1 MPVNNKKLMEVLNKK
16 EFDYCSPGDL
26 INNRIRGHGDVG
38 VNLHI
43 NAKLIYAPKFDF
55 GE

>member
-16 EFDYCSPGDL
+16 ESEDCSPGDL
-26 INNRIRGHGDVG
+26 INNRIRGHGDVE
-38 VNLHI
+38 VKLHI